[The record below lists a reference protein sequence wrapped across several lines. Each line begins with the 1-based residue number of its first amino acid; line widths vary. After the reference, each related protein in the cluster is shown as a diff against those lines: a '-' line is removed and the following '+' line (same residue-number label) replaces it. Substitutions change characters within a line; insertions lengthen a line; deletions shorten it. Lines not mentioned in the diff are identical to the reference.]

1 MKRSGGDV
9 RIKVILLVLLLLGM
23 AAIFAVQE
31 TPDSLAEGGYR
42 LTLGTTA
49 PGGTAVGGS
58 YTMHVSVG
66 QAEAGIQTGG
76 DYGLGGGFWGGG
88 PLTEASP
95 ISNLFLPVL
104 IR

>member
-1 MKRSGGDV
+1 M
-9 RIKVILLVLLLLGM
+9 ILLIVLLLGVVVIL
-23 AAIFAVQE
+23 AAQE

-42 LTLGTTA
+42 LALGTTV
-49 PGGTAVGGS
+49 PGGTAVGGI
-58 YTMHVSVG
+58 YTMNVSVG